1 MARCRAAL
9 LGLLLGGTIL
19 RAAEVG
25 GEVVLAEAFAGPALP
40 GWLQASPQAWTLA
53 DGALQTLGAQQ
64 GMSTL
69 EFRAPALDAWRLS
82 FRVRR
87 LVVPDTDQHFGVIL
101 AFADGTRLRVY
112 CRGKT
117 MHYWDQA
124 GDKTLAHESLG
135 NELSPPL
142 ASGPQAPWS
151 TVRIAAR
158 GAYVDVD
165 LDGRSVGRI
174 RREASALQQTQFYAY
189 HLECALDDLCL
200 ERLAA
205 ASPGSAAAA
214 PAPVLALQATFD
226 GSPAAR
232 AAAGDVAPLAATGL
246 TFVDGVLGQAIKVS
260 PAAAGDPPLLQ
271 YPAGDAFAGAGGT
284 VMFWF
289 RPDWDGA
296 IQDPERFPW
305 YGLLSTLDGAGKT
318 PLRIWQWHWLRADLS
333 RGEGLKEFSL
343 NLRCR
348 GNWLKGDWHHVA
360 LTWNEEGWCT
370 LYTDGIPY
378 ELGLTWGDFLP
389 QRAEASLT
397 AIRSFSLG
405 STPERGGSM
414 GIADGSFDEL
424 RVYRSP
430 LPAAAVMA
438 EYHRACPVDL
448 IVERR
453 FLPAAE
459 AGELVLELHPGG
471 AMVVPPVGEAVPG
484 PAEVSLRCRLTDDS
498 GAVALVEKEFSAS
511 VKAPV
516 RLPLELPALPA
527 GDYRLTCVLASGG
540 AAVQRSYRIVA
551 YELSPAR
558 PATADSARF
567 GEPALAV
574 AAGGEV
580 PTLVASAPTAVK
592 ALAGVP
598 YREAGPAKAD
608 RFAFEVEFAEAQTRG
623 EPVLLEVAWPDDVPR
638 SMGLYMYPESRNKQ
652 HRDRLEGGTQSG
664 EEYPLSGQL
673 QTTRYLFYPDRQR
686 YLFEARTLVSGMPA
700 AVASLSVRPLLAP
713 LPRLAVAYPPEG
725 PHRRLGHLDE
735 DQSFEVLFRDAGGSS
750 QAVRYLESLCDYF
763 DYTGQELISYPLLR
777 YHATY
782 YPSLGSC
789 PSGGLRP
796 EGWIDLLLQ
805 VLHRRGKQLLGT
817 VNLYTVPDLYLLPAR
832 VDALIEAGAFLR
844 DAQGDLVRGYS
855 GYTCNP
861 LHPMVHAAFLRDV
874 GEILRRYGS
883 HPGFG
888 GLDLWVTPAW
898 TFTSLDHGYDDATVA
913 QFTADTGT
921 ALPAAGEGR
930 DGYRVRHAFLTG
942 PARAAWLAWRAR
954 RTTAALSEVD
964 RLVRS
969 LRPDLPVY
977 LSLGVEPWKEGEDA
991 PDLAAHYYRDLA
1003 IDVAAVR
1010 QLPSVVLAPQRHPT
1024 DYRHAKHWDHSESRF
1039 DEVSLDRSQTALFR
1053 APGRASSG
1061 SYLTYFES
1069 FNDSLK
1075 PEVYAGYFQNADVK
1089 PHGRYFLQEFAFCL
1103 AAMDTTQ
1110 MLIGAQP
1117 LGTAGRDD
1125 VVREFARAYGA
1136 LPIDGFSDAAGPSD
1150 PVTVRY
1156 LSRGEK
1162 TYLYAVNTLAFPVE
1176 ASVGLSREAAGTDL
1190 ATGESVT
1197 TRQQGLA
1204 ISLLPFQL
1212 RSFRLPGLQ
1221 PAAPVL
1227 TVDVPGATVQWYR
1240 EQVDRAAADI
1250 QAVAATGA
1258 DVTALQRHATA
1269 LRRAFAA
1276 GALAETHRLLFAK
1289 PLRELA
1295 QVKEAA
1301 LGGFLAEQTRLI
1313 ATSTYAVNCGMG
1325 GVSFYR
1331 AASGTLF
1338 FPDQEFQPGCY
1349 GYVGPY
1355 KSVVRPLDGILGT
1368 QDATL
1373 YATEA
1378 YDIEGYR
1385 FAVTPGRYTVRL
1397 YLKVGYEPGAKPGIF
1412 VISVDL
1418 EGTRVMDKAD
1428 LFLLADSD
1436 FHRALV
1442 KEFRGIEAND
1452 GVLDVQFSVP
1462 DGGEPTARLC
1472 NAIEVVPE
1480 P

>member
-1 MARCRAAL
+1 MMNLRHTAFLAL
-9 LGLLLGGTIL
+9 VLGVAVLQ
-19 RAAEVG
+19 AAEPG

-40 GWLQASPQAWTLA
+40 AWLQASPQGWVLA
-53 DGALQTLGAQQ
+53 DGALQTVGAQQ

-69 EFRAPALDAWRLS
+69 EFRAPGLDAWRLS
-82 FRVRR
+82 FRVQRR
-87 LVVPDTDQHFGVIL
+87 VVPDGDQHFGVIL
-101 AFADGTRLRVY
+101 AFADGTSLRIY
-112 CRGKT
+112 CRGRT

-124 GDKTLAHESLG
+124 GGKTLAHESLG
-135 NELSPPL
+135 NELTPPL

-151 TVRIAAR
+151 GLRIAAR
-158 GAYVDVD
+158 GAYVEVD

-174 RREASALQQTQFYAY
+174 RREASALQQAQLYAY
-189 HLECALDDLCL
+189 HLEVALDDLCL

-205 ASPGSAAAA
+205 GAAGPAAAGA
-214 PAPVLALQATFD
+214 APVLALQAGFD
-226 GSPAAR
+226 GTPTAR
-232 AAAGDVAPLAATGL
+232 AGAADVAPLATAGV
-246 TFVDGVLGQAIKVS
+246 TFVDGVYGQAVKVS
-260 PAAAGDPPLLQ
+260 PAVAGDPPLLQ

-289 RPDWDGA
+289 RPEWDGA
-296 IQDPERFPW
+296 IRDPERFPW
-305 YGLLSTLDGAGKT
+305 YGLLSTLDAAGKV

-348 GNWLKGDWHHVA
+348 GQWLKGDWHHVA

-370 LYTDGIPY
+370 LYADGIPY
-378 ELGLTWGDFLP
+378 ELGLTWGDYLP
-389 QRAEASLT
+389 QRAEASLA
-397 AIRSFSLG
+397 AIQSFSLG
-405 STPERGGSM
+405 STPERGGAM

-424 RVYRSP
+424 RVYRTP
-430 LPAAAVMA
+430 LPAAAVMS
-438 EYHRACPVDL
+438 EVHRACPADL

-471 AMVVPPVGEAVPG
+471 SMVVPPVGEVVAG
-484 PAEVSLRCRLTDDS
+484 PVAVSLRCRLTDD
-498 GAVALVEKEFSAS
+498 GGTKTLVEKEFSAA
-511 VKAPV
+511 VGGPV
-516 RLPLELPALPA
+516 RLPLAVPALPA

-540 AAVQRSYRIVA
+540 ATVQRSYRIVV

-558 PATADSARF
+558 PATVADASL
-567 GEPALAV
+567 GEPTVAV
-574 AAGGEV
+574 AVGGEV

-592 ALAGVP
+592 ALAGVA

-608 RFAFEVEFAEAQTRG
+608 RFAFEVEFPEAQTRG
-623 EPVLLEVAWPDDVPR
+623 EPVVLEIAWPDDVPR
-638 SMGLYMYPESRNKQ
+638 SMGLYMYPESKHKQ
-652 HRDRLEGGTQSG
+652 HRDRLEGGIQSG
-664 EEYPLSGQL
+664 EEYPLSGQI
-673 QTTRYLFYPDRQR
+673 QVTRYLFYPDRRR
-686 YLFEARTLVSGMPA
+686 YLFEARTLVTGMPA
-700 AVASLSVRPLLAP
+700 AVASLSVRPLAGP
-713 LPRLAVAYPPEG
+713 LPRLAIAYPPDG

-735 DQSFEVLFRDAGGSS
+735 DQSFEVLFRDVGGSA
-750 QAVRYLESLCDYF
+750 QAVRHLESLCDVF
-763 DYTGQELISYPLLR
+763 DYTGQELLSYPLLR

-782 YPSLGSC
+782 YPTLGSD

-796 EGWIDLLLQ
+796 EGWIDLFLQ

-832 VDALIEAGAFLR
+832 VDALIEAGVYVR

-861 LHPMVHAAFLRDV
+861 LHPMVRAAFLRDV
-874 GEILRRYGS
+874 GEVLRRYGS

-913 QFTADTGT
+913 QFAADTGT
-921 ALPAAGEGR
+921 AVPAGAGRER
-930 DGYRVRHAFLTG
+930 YRARHAFLTG
-942 PARAAWLAWRAR
+942 PARAAWLAWRAGK
-954 RTTAALSEVD
+954 TTAMLTEVD
-964 RLVRS
+964 RLARS
-969 LRPDLPVY
+969 IRPDLPVY
-977 LSLGVEPWKEGEDA
+977 LALSVEPWKEGEDA
-991 PDLAAHYYRDLA
+991 ADLAGHYYRDLA
-1003 IDVAAVR
+1003 IDVTAAR
-1010 QLPSVVLAPQRHPT
+1010 QLPSVVLAPQRHPA
-1024 DYRHAKHWDHSESRF
+1024 DDRHAKHWDRSETRF
-1039 DEVSLDRSQTALFR
+1039 NEVSFDRAQTGLFR
-1053 APGRASSG
+1053 APGRAASG

-1089 PHGRYFLQEFAFCL
+1089 AHGRFFLQELAFCL

-1136 LPIDGFSDAAGPSD
+1136 LPAVGFNDATGPAD

-1156 LSRGEK
+1156 LSRDEE
-1162 TYLYAVNTLAFPVE
+1162 TTLYAVNTLAFPVA
-1176 ASVGLSREAAGTDL
+1176 ASIGLAREATATDL
-1190 ATGESVT
+1190 ATGEDVT
-1197 TRQQGLA
+1197 TRRQTLA

-1212 RSFRLPGLQ
+1212 RSFRLTGAQ
-1221 PAAPVL
+1221 PAAPAL
-1227 TVDVPGATVQWYR
+1227 TVTVPETTLQWYG

-1258 DVTALQRHATA
+1258 DVAALQRHAEA
-1269 LRRAFAA
+1269 LRRAFAT
-1276 GALAETHRLLFAK
+1276 GALAETHRMLFAK
-1289 PLRELA
+1289 SLRELA

-1301 LGGFLAEQTRLI
+1301 TSGFLAEQTRLI
-1313 ATSTYAVNCGMG
+1313 AASTYAVNCGMG

-1338 FPDQEFQPGCY
+1338 FPDQEFQPGSY
-1349 GYVGPY
+1349 GYVGSY
-1355 KSVVRPLDGILGT
+1355 KSVVRPVDGLVGT

-1378 YDIEGYR
+1378 YDLEGYR
-1385 FAVTPGRYTVRL
+1385 FTVTPGRYTVRL

-1412 VISVDL
+1412 VINVDL

-1428 LFLLADSD
+1428 LFLLAESD

-1442 KEFRGIEAND
+1442 REFRGVEAKD
-1452 GVLDVQFSVP
+1452 GVLDVQFSIP

-1472 NAIEVVPE
+1472 NAIEVIPE
-1480 P
+1480 R